1 MDATIVVL
9 IVAVAVIVVVAIAS
23 FALMQSQ
30 KKGTAQLQEKFG
42 PEYDHALD
50 ESGSKKEAEAQLRER
65 QERVEQLHL
74 RELETEER
82 VRLSRAWAT
91 TQARFVDEPPAAIA
105 EAQSLVDEAMS
116 ARGYP
121 MGDFAQRAADISV
134 DHANVVSNYRAARAI
149 ADTSERGQADTES
162 LRQAMVHYRA
172 LFDDLLGGRIEDTKL
187 DDLSTPSPTGRAP
200 EKMRRQG

>member
-1 MDATIVVL
+1 MDASIIVL
-9 IVAVAVIVVVAIAS
+9 IVAVAVVVAV
-23 FALMQSQ
+23 ALAGFVLMRSQ
-30 KKGTAQLQEKFG
+30 KRRSTELQEQFG
-42 PEYDHALD
+42 PEYDRALG
-50 ESGSKKEAEAQLRER
+50 ESGSKRDAESQLRER
-65 QERVEQLHL
+65 QERVAQLHL
-74 RELETEER
+74 RELETDER

-105 EAQSLVDEAMS
+105 QAQVLVDDAMN

-134 DHANVVSNYRAARAI
+134 DHPNVVSNYRAARAI
-149 ADTSERGQADTES
+149 ADDNERGKADTES

-172 LFDDLLGGRIEDTKL
+172 LFDDLLGGRIEDTPL
-187 DDLSTPSPTGRAP
+187 DELSRPSRTGRAP

>member
-1 MDATIVVL
+1 MDVSILVL
-9 IVAVAVIVVVAIAS
+9 IVAVAVVVVVAFAG

-30 KKGTAQLQEKFG
+30 KRHSAQLQEAFG
-42 PEYDHALD
+42 PEYDRALG
-50 ESGSKKEAEAQLRER
+50 ESGSKKDGEAQLRAR
-65 QERVEQLHL
+65 QQRVEELHL
-74 RELETEER
+74 RELETGER

-134 DHANVVSNYRAARAI
+134 DHPNVVSNYRAARAV
-149 ADTSERGQADTES
+149 ADESARGQVGTES
-162 LRQAMVHYRA
+162 LRQAMVHYRS
-172 LFDDLLGGRIEDTKL
+172 LFDDLLGGRIEDTKVDGL
-187 DDLSTPSPTGRAP
+187 PTPRSTDRAP
-200 EKMRRQG
+200 EKMRPQG